1 MTGST
6 TRVSFMA
13 ALHCAP
19 MYVCVCVC
27 KEHQES
33 INCHSS
39 SRGEVIV
46 GRYLTGVTKH
56 AATICF
62 VRDT

>member
-19 MYVCVCVC
+19 VYVCVCV
-27 KEHQES
+27 KS
-33 INCHSS
+33 IKK
-39 SRGEVIV
+39 V
-46 GRYLTGVTKH
+46 LTVTPLH
-56 AATICF
+56 LE
-62 VRDT
+62 RS

>member
-1 MTGST
+1 MIGST
-6 TRVSFMA
+6 ARVSFMA
-13 ALHCAP
+13 APHCAP
-19 MYVCVCVC
+19 VCVC
-27 KEHQES
+27 KKHQES

-39 SRGEVIV
+39 SPEEVIV